1 MSSKKRPTFS
11 AYSSSE
17 NVPVDFGPIRA
28 GGRVGGNSVDVDNE
42 SRESTAKSKRGRV
55 FLVAVALLG
64 CLAIAVNHYRGI
76 IADRIAMMGDQLN
89 LPEWRSLN
97 LPDMPRPTINREIST
112 VRFASPLDKVT
123 ETEIREMLAPYTESG
138 FLGADVQDLRDE
150 LQSNPWISRA
160 SVRRVWPDILELS
173 LQEEQPVARWG
184 ASALINFDGEI
195 FEAPARGEEQSLPM
209 MSGPEG
215 SEELVQEMYM
225 SFQQM
230 LGAIGKSL
238 GQLALS
244 DRGSWT
250 LTTDEGLVI
259 KLGRTEAEQRLAR
272 FTRLYQQGLSER
284 LVQAEAIDLRYANGF
299 SVSNKETG
307 DAFVASR

>member
-1 MSSKKRPTFS
+1 
-11 AYSSSE
+11 
-17 NVPVDFGPIRA
+17 
-28 GGRVGGNSVDVDNE
+28 
-42 SRESTAKSKRGRV
+42 
-55 FLVAVALLG
+55 
-64 CLAIAVNHYRGI
+64 
-76 IADRIAMMGDQLN
+76 
-89 LPEWRSLN
+89 
-97 LPDMPRPTINREIST
+97 
-112 VRFASPLDKVT
+112 
-123 ETEIREMLAPYTESG
+123 
-138 FLGADVQDLRDE
+138 
-150 LQSNPWISRA
+150 
-160 SVRRVWPDILELS
+160 
-173 LQEEQPVARWG
+173 
-184 ASALINFDGEI
+184 
-195 FEAPARGEEQSLPM
+195 M

-307 DAFVASR
+307 DASVASR